1 MTADLWPAILW
12 AYLALASS
20 TLLVGSYI
28 GLSKL
33 LVAALPVLLLAWL
46 RFCIAAVSM
55 AHWVRRTPAEAPL
68 SPRDRRLL
76 FWAVSWATSCS
87 ASACCTAWR

>member
-20 TLLVGSYI
+20 T
-28 GLSKL
+28 L